1 VKDDKQSSE
10 GIRTAYEAAVQRLAK
25 WRTVFVGW
33 MIGTRSPDQ
42 PGVKAYRDRADAVLM
57 MRVEINALTA
67 LLIAK
72 GVFSVDEFMAQIVTE
87 CEHKQR
93 ELEAMFP
100 GYKATDIGIS
110 IDIPVAAE
118 TNRRMGFPP

>member
-1 VKDDKQSSE
+1 MNDKQSNE
-10 GIRTAYEAAVQRLAK
+10 GIMAAYEAATQRLCK

-33 MIGTRSPDQ
+33 MLGTVADDK
-42 PGVKAYRDRADAVLM
+42 PGVKAYRDRCDAVLM

-67 LLIAK
+67 LLIEK
-72 GVFSVDEFMAQIVTE
+72 HVFTVDEFMAQIVTE
-87 CEHKQR
+87 CEHKQL

-100 GYKATDIGIS
+100 GYKATDTGIS
-110 IDIPVAAE
+110 IDVVQAAV

>member
-1 VKDDKQSSE
+1 
-10 GIRTAYEAAVQRLAK
+10 
-25 WRTVFVGW
+25 VGW
-33 MIGTRSPDQ
+33 MIGTKAADA

-57 MRVEINALTA
+57 LRVEVNALTA

-72 GVFSVDEFMAQIVTE
+72 GVFTLDEFMAQIVTE

-100 GYKATDIGIS
+100 GYKATDVGIS
-110 IDIPVAAE
+110 IDPKIAAE
-118 TNRRMGFPP
+118 TNWRMGFPP

>member
-1 VKDDKQSSE
+1 MNDKQSSD
-10 GIRTAYEAAVQRLAK
+10 GIKAAYEAATQRLCK
-25 WRTVFVGW
+25 WRAVFVGW
-33 MIGTRSPDQ
+33 MLGTVPDDK
-42 PGVKAYRDRADAVLM
+42 PGVKAHRDRADAVLM
-57 MRVEINALTA
+57 MRVELNALTS
-67 LLIAK
+67 LLVAK
-72 GVFSVDEFMAQIVTE
+72 RVFTVEEFMAQIVTE

-110 IDIPVAAE
+110 IDVAQAAV

>member
-1 VKDDKQSSE
+1 
-10 GIRTAYEAAVQRLAK
+10 
-25 WRTVFVGW
+25 
-33 MIGTRSPDQ
+33 MIGTKAADA

-57 MRVEINALTA
+57 LRVEVNALTA

-72 GVFSVDEFMAQIVTE
+72 GVFTLDEFMAQIVTE

-100 GYKATDIGIS
+100 GYKATDVGIS
-110 IDIPVAAE
+110 IDPKIAAE
-118 TNRRMGFPP
+118 TNWRMGFPP

>member
-1 VKDDKQSSE
+1 MKDTQSSE

-33 MIGTRSPDQ
+33 MIGTKGANE

-57 MRVEINALTA
+57 QRVEINALTA
-67 LLIAK
+67 LLVAK
-72 GVFSVDEFMAQIVTE
+72 GIFTIDEFMAQIVTE

-100 GYKATDIGIS
+100 GYRATDNGIS
-110 IDIPVAAE
+110 IDAAKAAE